1 MFFKKDLKMFLE
13 KEFLEFLCEK
23 NFGIKEYYPKKND
36 LVFLYSEFI
45 KTKNFEVFMKS
56 KFNFYHIKE

>member
-1 MFFKKDLKMFLE
+1 MFLE